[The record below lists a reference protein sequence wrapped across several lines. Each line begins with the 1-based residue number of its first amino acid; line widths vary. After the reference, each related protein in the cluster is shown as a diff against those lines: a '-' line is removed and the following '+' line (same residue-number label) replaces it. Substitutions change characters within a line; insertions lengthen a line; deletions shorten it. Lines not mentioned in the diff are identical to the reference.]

1 MKLRI
6 ELARDTAENTAFEEE
21 VVIRCQSISE
31 EVKLLQNLISE
42 AINKSAELSL
52 YIGNSQ
58 YYVPRDEILFFET
71 DDGRTAAHTSE
82 KMYYTHHRLYKLEQL
97 LPANFVRVSKSCIL
111 NAGKICTIHKNLAGA
126 SEVLFRNSHKKVYVS
141 RMYYKVLKE
150 RIDEMRS
157 ENQL

>member
-6 ELARDTAENTAFEEE
+6 ELAEDIAAEAAFEDE
-21 VVIRCQSISE
+21 VIIRCRSVSE

-42 AINKSAELSL
+42 AINQGTELSL
-52 YIGNSQ
+52 YIGSSQ

-71 DDGRTAAHTSE
+71 VEGRTAAHTSGE
-82 KMYYTHHRLYKLEQL
+82 MYYTHNRLYQLEQL
-97 LPANFVRVSKSCIL
+97 LPPNFVRVSKSCIL

-157 ENQL
+157 EK